1 MPTFPWIFEAIRQST
16 RSGIVFMNVSQCPGG
31 KVKMGYY
38 ETSRELLEA
47 GVVSGKDIT
56 VEAAVTK
63 MMFLLGQNLPIAEV
77 KAYLMQNLSGE
88 VEN

>member
-1 MPTFPWIFEAIRQST
+1 MPTFPWIFEAIRQAT
-16 RSGIVFMNVSQCPGG
+16 LLGIIFMNVSQCPGG

-38 ETSRELLEA
+38 ETSRELQEA

-63 MMFLLGQNLPIAEV
+63 LMFLLGQNLPISEV
-77 KAYLMQNLSGE
+77 KAYLVQNLSGE
-88 VEN
+88 IEN